1 MSRECDK
8 KECFANVNGICDAL
22 TSAIVPDCPFFKTEV
37 QAVLENGA
45 LTASPADWK
54 AFRKFSGTKLP
65 KAEELAAWLFKL
77 EEIKPTDDPD
87 VTAKLKAL
95 FGGSD
100 AFVLKSEV
108 IEKMTAAL
116 MEEGKWLSPYGLAG
130 ERLDSDHYH
139 ESGWSAGPVLGPAQL
154 LVCLGLHFAGR
165 EKEAREVSLRYC
177 RALKNANF
185 PMVINP
191 KTGLDVSEGRWGAK
205 YPNRMAW
212 TACVFNVLCSM
223 YSL

>member
-22 TSAIVPDCPFFKTEV
+22 KSAIKPNCPFFKTEV

-100 AFVLKSEV
+100 VFVLKSEV
-108 IEKMTAAL
+108 IEKMTDWFKSHPEGCGWC
-116 MEEGKWLSPYGLAG
+116 MSPEETAKRIL
-130 ERLDSDHYH
+130 E
-139 ESGWSAGPVLGPAQL
+139 
-154 LVCLGLHFAGR
+154 
-165 EKEAREVSLRYC
+165 REVGEDDETDTTDAAVSSE
-177 RALKNANF
+177 
-185 PMVINP
+185 P
-191 KTGLDVSEGRWGAK
+191 VSE
-205 YPNRMAW
+205 
-212 TACVFNVLCSM
+212 
-223 YSL
+223 